1 MSIYIRCCYSC
12 THHSHSFVYDPNFS
26 DRRVFFGSGSIRGGV
41 QWAAIPRWRKRRRAA
56 ASGGRH
62 YCIPSTSIPYPHGG
76 WRSCFRLAMSPVSP
90 PLPRCSSLLMGMG
103 GSGMGSSLEDVP
115 LCRCWCDPR
124 RPRTNGI
131 DGDRFVQHRL
141 LVSTIVPGLVVV
153 LARQGGH
160 QMQTVNLVRAVFSV
174 AFCVVLCSSE
184 QIITYFTYY

>member
-1 MSIYIRCCYSC
+1 MEETATSSGIGRKTLLHTLYI
-12 THHSHSFVYDPNFS
+12 DPVS
-26 DRRVFFGSGSIRGGV
+26 TWRVAVMFPSGDVPSV
-41 QWAAIPRWRKRRRAA
+41 AA
-56 ASGGRH
+56 AAKV
-62 YCIPSTSIPYPHGG
+62 
-76 WRSCFRLAMSPVSP
+76 L
-90 PLPRCSSLLMGMG
+90 SLLMGMG

-141 LVSTIVPGLVVV
+141 LVSTIVPGLVVA

>member
-1 MSIYIRCCYSC
+1 M
-12 THHSHSFVYDPNFS
+12 
-26 DRRVFFGSGSIRGGV
+26 FFGSGSIRGGV

-160 QMQTVNLVRAVFSV
+160 QMQTVNLDLVFRGLDSWNV
-174 AFCVVLCSSE
+174 SKVSHAGGRRSFLLPVMGNTPSSARPAS
-184 QIITYFTYY
+184 TTS